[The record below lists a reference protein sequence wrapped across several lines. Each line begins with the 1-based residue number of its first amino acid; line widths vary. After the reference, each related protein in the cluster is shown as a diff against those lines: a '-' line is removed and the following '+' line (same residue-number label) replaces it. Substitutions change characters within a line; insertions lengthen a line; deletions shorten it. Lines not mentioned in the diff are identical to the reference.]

1 MQGRSAPQR
10 AWTAESRLA
19 LQRGGCPCVVRSTW
33 LHVNVTTSSSQPRQQ
48 QREKIAR
55 QVIRVANEPGEA
67 SNEKELSHRS
77 GSEVAQQLRI
87 H

>member
-10 AWTAESRLA
+10 AWTAESR
-19 LQRGGCPCVVRSTW
+19 
-33 LHVNVTTSSSQPRQQ
+33 RQE